1 MVPAGGHHRPDR
13 PPVIYVTRF
22 ASHRPGVWPLRGPRG
37 LRLQGPG
44 PGACWAVERAA
55 VESGPPGGELPT
67 GSRARVAAA
76 AAAATPASTSFELR
90 RSGASRAPRGLE
102 QAARAGGGLRVSEGW
117 CRVGGC
123 CRRRVNAAFSQSG
136 SRQPSFPCVCH
147 ALGLNQNNAAKEF
160 DFPIPLNEASK
171 IMKERKKVLVWKKVH
186 KVISRMIAE
195 NEKYRHRLKC
205 QNLSSEIR
213 VNTR

>member
-37 LRLQGPG
+37 LRLQGPEL
-44 PGACWAVERAA
+44 GACLAVERAA
-55 VESGPPGGELPT
+55 VESGPPGAALPT
-67 GSRARVAAA
+67 GSHARL
-76 AAAATPASTSFELR
+76 AATPDSTSFQLR
-90 RSGASRAPRGLE
+90 RSRASRAPRGLE
-102 QAARAGGGLRVSEGW
+102 QAARAG
-117 CRVGGC
+117 
-123 CRRRVNAAFSQSG
+123 
-136 SRQPSFPCVCH
+136 
-147 ALGLNQNNAAKEF
+147 LNQKNAAKAF

>member
-13 PPVIYVTRF
+13 PPLIYVTRF

-37 LRLQGPG
+37 LRLQGPEL
-44 PGACWAVERAA
+44 GACLAVERAA
-55 VESGPPGGELPT
+55 VESGPPGGALPT
-67 GSRARVAAA
+67 GSRARVAA
-76 AAAATPASTSFELR
+76 TPDSTSFQLR
-90 RSGASRAPRGLE
+90 RSRASRAPRGLE
-102 QAARAGGGLRVSEGW
+102 QAARAG
-117 CRVGGC
+117 
-123 CRRRVNAAFSQSG
+123 
-136 SRQPSFPCVCH
+136 
-147 ALGLNQNNAAKEF
+147 LNRKNAAKAF
-160 DFPIPLNEASK
+160 DFPIPLNETSK
-171 IMKERKKVLVWKKVH
+171 IMKERKKVLAWKKVR